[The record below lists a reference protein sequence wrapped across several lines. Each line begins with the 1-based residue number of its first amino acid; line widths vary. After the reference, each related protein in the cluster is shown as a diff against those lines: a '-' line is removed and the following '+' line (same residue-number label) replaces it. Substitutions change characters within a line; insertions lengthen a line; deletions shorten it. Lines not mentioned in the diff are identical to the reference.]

1 MQDYKL
7 YSRAVYAGP
16 TIYTSP
22 TSNQIALQN
31 LDEALEYLNAFY
43 LADGY
48 TVLSVN
54 YLGEYITEPGNPNAV
69 RGHQFAWHLVK
80 ELKPKKNDQ

>member
-7 YSRAVYAGP
+7 FSRAVYAGP
-16 TIYTSP
+16 TLYVSP
-22 TSNQIALQN
+22 VSSEIALQN

-48 TVLSVN
+48 TVISVD
-54 YLGEYITEPGNPNAV
+54 YLGDYLTEPGNPNAV
-69 RGHQFAWHLVK
+69 RGLRFAWHLVK
-80 ELKPKKNDQ
+80 ELKPKKND